1 MNNAAFNNASLFQA
15 LPAANDKAHLAHA
28 HPKTDPKIC
37 KLGTIVFLC
46 SEVMLFS
53 GLISAYLVVRAS
65 GGFWNWPP
73 DFHNGIELPP
83 MPKLLTG
90 INTIILVGS
99 SFAYHHAESL
109 VKKGKS
115 GSFFILLAAMMG
127 ATFVGIQSIEWTNLY
142 HEGLWFNKGGV
153 YGSSFFTLTG
163 FHGAHV
169 TIGVLLIL
177 WCFYLQVTKR
187 TFTPERHVALENVGL
202 YWHFV
207 DVVWVFLYAILYWL

>member
-1 MNNAAFNNASLFQA
+1 MSNAAFNDASLFHAPQEVE
-15 LPAANDKAHLAHA
+15 HA
-28 HPKTDPKIC
+28 HDAHHAPPTDPKIC
-37 KLGTIVFLC
+37 KLGMIIFLC
-46 SEVMLFS
+46 SEALLFS
-53 GLISAYLVVRAS
+53 GLISAYLVCRQAA
-65 GGFWNWPP
+65 GTWPP
-73 DFHNGIELPP
+73 NLGDGIELPP

-90 INTIILVGS
+90 INTVILVAS
-99 SFAYHHAESL
+99 SFVYHFAEEA

-115 GSFFILLAAMMG
+115 GAGWMLGAALMG
-127 ATFVGIQSIEWTNLY
+127 ATFIGVQCVEWTELY

-169 TIGVLLIL
+169 CIGVLLIL

-187 TFTPERHVALENVGL
+187 FFTAERHVALMNVGL

-207 DVVWVFLYAILYWL
+207 DVVWVFLYTILYLV

>member
-1 MNNAAFNNASLFQA
+1 MNNAAFNNASLFSAPQPPVA
-15 LPAANDKAHLAHA
+15 SNHHRA
-28 HPKTDPKIC
+28 PKTPASIC
-37 KLGTIVFLC
+37 RLGTIVFLC
-46 SEVMLFS
+46 SEAMLFS

-73 DFHNGIELPP
+73 NFHDGMELPA

-90 INTIILVGS
+90 INTIILIGS
-99 SFAYHHAESL
+99 SFAYHQAETE

-127 ATFVGIQSIEWTNLY
+127 ATFVGIQCVEWTNLY

-169 TIGVLLIL
+169 CIGVLLIL

-207 DVVWVFLYAILYWL
+207 DVVWVFLYGILYWL

>member
-1 MNNAAFNNASLFQA
+1 MNNAAFNNASLFHA
-15 LPAANDKAHLAHA
+15 PPTVKEPSHTHGLTPAAV
-28 HPKTDPKIC
+28 C
-37 KLGTIVFLC
+37 RLGTVVFLC

-53 GLISAYLVVRAS
+53 GLIGTYIVVRQS

-73 DFHNGIELPP
+73 NFGGGEPLPA

-90 INTIILVGS
+90 INTIILISS
-99 SFAYHHAESL
+99 SFAYHFAEVH

-115 GSFFILLAAMMG
+115 GAFFILLAAMLG
-127 ATFVGIQSIEWTNLY
+127 ATFVGLQCVEWTHLY

-153 YGSSFFTLTG
+153 YGSTFFVLTG

-169 TIGVLLIL
+169 CVGVLLIL
-177 WCFYLQVTKR
+177 WCFFLQVTRRK
-187 TFTPERHVALENVGL
+187 FTPQRHVALENVGL

-207 DVVWVFLYAILYWL
+207 DVVWVFLYTILYLV

>member
-1 MNNAAFNNASLFQA
+1 MNNAAFNNASLFTAPSAAEVQPHDA
-15 LPAANDKAHLAHA
+15 TPKTPAA
-28 HPKTDPKIC
+28 IC
-37 KLGTIVFLC
+37 RLGTIIFLC
-46 SEVMLFS
+46 SEAMLFG
-53 GLISAYLVVRAS
+53 GLITAYLVCRAA
-65 GGFWNWPP
+65 GGFFNWPP
-73 DFHNGIELPP
+73 NFHDGIDLPA

-90 INTIILVGS
+90 INTIILVSS
-99 SFAYHHAESL
+99 SFAYHFAEVQ

-115 GSFFILLAAMMG
+115 GATFILLAALLG
-127 ATFVGIQSIEWTNLY
+127 ATFVGIQCVEWTNLY
-142 HEGLWFNKGGV
+142 RDGLWFNKGGV

-207 DVVWVFLYAILYWL
+207 DVVWVFLYGILYWL